1 MNVLWTWV
9 YTYLGK
15 DRNERPWCPFVD
27 DRQTKPAGRLIRTS
41 VSLTHRRGTRLHQ
54 ERLDRGCPGTS
65 QDTRTRPLHLSVDTL
80 PRTDSGAP
88 STRVRPLGNL
98 TTPTQVWWSILRRTW
113 SSWSCVEKLIPSV
126 YSLRKQN
133 GRDKNSWETECYDD
147 RLDGE
152 QRRGIWTYKE
162 KSLW

>member
-1 MNVLWTWV
+1 
-9 YTYLGK
+9 
-15 DRNERPWCPFVD
+15 
-27 DRQTKPAGRLIRTS
+27 
-41 VSLTHRRGTRLHQ
+41 
-54 ERLDRGCPGTS
+54 
-65 QDTRTRPLHLSVDTL
+65 
-80 PRTDSGAP
+80 
-88 STRVRPLGNL
+88 VRPLGNL

-152 QRRGIWTYKE
+152 QRRGI
-162 KSLW
+162 